1 MEVTVKAD
9 AAKAAVAL
17 AQFRLS
23 LQDKSELLKVLGAG
37 QLNSI
42 YRTFDEQGPG
52 WPGLSDASL
61 SWNKK
66 YTTAHMLLQNS
77 GHGRTSIGWEVSGD
91 SVAIGTSLWYMKLQ
105 QEGWEGT
112 QNVAGYQYSRAVASR
127 DQFGNVV
134 ITNKRGRQQ
143 NVHRKMVSGVS
154 FVTVHPFERH
164 ITIPARPFLVFRPED
179 PARMEAATRAFV
191 AERARGAGLEM
202 N

>member
-17 AQFRLS
+17 ARFRLS
-23 LQDKSELLKVLGAG
+23 LQDRGELLKVLGAG
-37 QLNSI
+37 QLNSV

-52 WPGLSDASL
+52 WPPLSSASL

-66 YTTAHMLLQNS
+66 YSAAHMLLQNT
-77 GHGRTSIGWEVSGD
+77 GHGRTSIGYEVSGD

-105 QEGWEGT
+105 QEGWAGT
-112 QNVAGYQYSRAVASR
+112 QNVAGYQYSRSTVSR
-127 DQFGNVV
+127 DAFGKVTV
-134 ITNKRGRQQ
+134 TNKRGHQQ
-143 NVHRKMVSGVS
+143 NVRRKLVSGVS

-164 ITIPARPFLVFRPED
+164 IAIPPRPFLVFRSED
-179 PARMEAATRAFV
+179 PARMEAETRAFV
-191 AERARGAGLEM
+191 VERARQAGLEM

>member
-1 MEVTVKAD
+1 MDVTVKVD

-17 AQFRLS
+17 AHFRLAM
-23 LQDKSELLKVLGAG
+23 QDKSELLKTLGAG

-52 WPGLSDASL
+52 WPPLSQASL

-66 YTTAHMLLQNS
+66 YTSAHMLLQNT
-77 GHGRTSIGWEVSGD
+77 GKGRTSIGYEVSGD
-91 SVAIGTSLWYMKLQ
+91 SVAIGTNLFYMRIQ
-105 QEGWEGT
+105 QEGFEGT

-127 DQFGNVV
+127 DVFGIVTV
-134 ITNKRGRQQ
+134 TNKRGRQQ
-143 NVHRKMVSGVS
+143 NVRRKLVSGVG

-164 ITIPARPFLVFRPED
+164 LTIPRRPFLVFRPED
-179 PARMEAATRAFV
+179 PARMKAETRAWA
-191 AERARGAGLEM
+191 AERARQAGLEM